1 MAQPT
6 GMTSIVRAEQV
17 PADAG
22 GVGLPA
28 DRLRVY
34 AALALGICCIALSAI
49 FTRLAHVPG
58 TVSGFYRVAIAEVVL
73 LPLFLR
79 SVARG
84 EAGTHKDPPGPT
96 GHMLEAKSPVGLSRP
111 REAKPR
117 GRRVWLMALLAGLF
131 FALDLG
137 LWNTS
142 LFLTPVA
149 NATLLANDAP
159 IVVGLIAVL
168 ILHERL
174 RGSYWLGLA
183 VALAGMGVIVGQ
195 DALASSGHLG
205 AGDAL
210 ALLAGVSYALYL
222 TITPH
227 VRAHMSTLASLWI
240 PGLAGMTVL
249 LAFNLAAGRALWGF
263 SGGTWLALLAVGLI
277 SQAVGWLA
285 INYALGHMPASVV
298 SVTLLAQPVLT
309 ALFAVPLLGEAL
321 AGRQLLGGAVA
332 LAGIYLVNRGFAR

>member
-1 MAQPT
+1 MAQST
-6 GMTSIVRAEQV
+6 GMTSITRAEQV
-17 PADAG
+17 AAPGAG
-22 GVGLPA
+22 VALPT

-34 AALALGICCIALSAI
+34 GALALGICCIALSAI

-58 TVSGFYRVAIAEVVL
+58 TVSGFYRVAIAEVAL

-79 SVARG
+79 AVARG
-84 EAGTHKDPPGPT
+84 EVVATQVSPG
-96 GHMLEAKSPVGLSRP
+96 RD
-111 REAKPR
+111 
-117 GRRVWLMALLAGLF
+117 RRICLLALLAGLF

-168 ILHERL
+168 VLHERL

-183 VALAGMGVIVGQ
+183 VALAGMGIIVGQ

-227 VRAHMSTLASLWI
+227 VRARMSTLASLWI
-240 PGLAGMTVL
+240 PGLAGMVVL

-321 AGRQLLGGAVA
+321 AGQQLLGGAVA